1 MKTGTMKTVGVVLMA
16 VTMAAGM
23 AMAKPGPKKELSGQV
38 NINTATVAQ
47 LDLLPG
53 IGEKA
58 AKRIIELRAKAPFA
72 KVEDLRKVKGI
83 GAKKLEK
90 LRPFVTL
97 SGPTTATLKKSTGAE
112 AATASPSAQGRRA
125 NPPGR

>member
-1 MKTGTMKTVGVVLMA
+1 MKTATKK
-16 VTMAAGM
+16 
-23 AMAKPGPKKELSGQV
+23 AMAWVTVLSLAMVAGTALAKPSAKKELSGVV

-58 AKRIIELRAKAPFA
+58 AKRIVEHRAKAPFA

-90 LRPFVTL
+90 LRPFVAV
-97 SGPTTATLKKSTGAE
+97 SGPTTATLKKSTST
-112 AATASPSAQGRRA
+112 TAPPAAQGRRA
-125 NPPGR
+125 GGR